1 MSKPT
6 TVSAKVP
13 QEVYSELTLRVPEGE
28 RSLFIRD
35 AIIEKL
41 QATPR
46 PDKLLELERRVSSLE
61 NGFSEIKRY
70 LASLE
75 VLTYDRGKV
84 NPYTFCLDD
93 TDRQVMDYLIQH
105 RGATTP
111 ELADH
116 LQTNRWL
123 VLNRLRRIQ
132 KTSRKQL
139 GKPVVQHHAGEKNGK
154 KKAWWLNEELVGT

>member
-13 QEVYSELTLRVPEGE
+13 QEVYSELALRVPEGE

-35 AIIEKL
+35 AIMEKL
-41 QATPR
+41 RATPR
-46 PDKLLELERRVSSLE
+46 PDKLLELEKRVSSLE
-61 NGFSEIKRY
+61 DGFSEIKRS

-93 TDRQVMDYLIQH
+93 TDRQIMDYLLQH

-132 KTSRKQL
+132 RMSRKQL